1 MKCQLI
7 LSHMLLRRL
16 VLAIAHGVDL
26 PWSTSKA
33 LLLLLLL
40 ARSILFVWLEVDL
53 FDFCLDG
60 VSVLLSGEL

>member
-1 MKCQLI
+1 
-7 LSHMLLRRL
+7 MLLRRL
-16 VLAIAHGVDL
+16 VVAIARGVDL

-33 LLLLLLL
+33 LLLLLLLL

>member
-1 MKCQLI
+1 MSAHLI
-7 LSHMLLRRL
+7 SYASWTAGC
-16 VLAIAHGVDL
+16 AIAHGVEYL

-40 ARSILFVWLEVDL
+40 ARSILFVWLKVGL

-60 VSVLLSGEL
+60 

>member
-1 MKCQLI
+1 
-7 LSHMLLRRL
+7 MLLRRL

-40 ARSILFVWLEVDL
+40 LLLARSILFVWLEIGL
-53 FDFCLDG
+53 FDFCLD
-60 VSVLLSGEL
+60 E